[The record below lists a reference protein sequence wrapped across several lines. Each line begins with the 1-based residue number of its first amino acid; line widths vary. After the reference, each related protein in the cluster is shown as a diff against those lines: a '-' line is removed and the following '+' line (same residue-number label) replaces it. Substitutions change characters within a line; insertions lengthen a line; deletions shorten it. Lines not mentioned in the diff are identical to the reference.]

1 MTAKQPCIAVFKSF
15 TSYDLRLRMRFLRFQ
30 QAQAR
35 RWWMGSLKFAIG
47 LEPPSLR
54 NTAGGLYNFFPVSS
68 FALVLLDRSPWSASF
83 FTPRLWAV
91 CGKSS
96 SGCRS
101 VHDGTLLKSLLESG
115 FAWSSYL
122 LISGCFLSVTI
133 LYHSPKVSSIRRP
146 HNLYM
151 QYLCII
157 RIE

>member
-1 MTAKQPCIAVFKSF
+1 MRGSVLWRPLSLLITAKQPCIAVFKSF

-83 FTPRLWAV
+83 FTPRLWAA

-96 SGCRS
+96 SGCLS

-133 LYHSPKVSSIRRP
+133 L
-146 HNLYM
+146 
-151 QYLCII
+151 
-157 RIE
+157 